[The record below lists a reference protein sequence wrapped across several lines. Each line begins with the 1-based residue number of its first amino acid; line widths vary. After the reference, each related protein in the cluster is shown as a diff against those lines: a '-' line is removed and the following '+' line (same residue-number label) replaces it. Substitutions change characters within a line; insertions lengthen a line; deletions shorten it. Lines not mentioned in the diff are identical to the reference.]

1 MMFDVY
7 SVDYYF
13 TVSADNSAVSD
24 LSEFEDHKETL
35 CQHRSGGNGD
45 RPQALHANISTDRIL
60 PGPHGMLQFCF
71 FLLFFLLTYF

>member
-24 LSEFEDHKETL
+24 LSEFEDHKL
-35 CQHRSGGNGD
+35 CVRIGQGVMVTDLRHYMPTF
-45 RPQALHANISTDRIL
+45 PQIAFCQDHMVCSSFFFTDI
-60 PGPHGMLQFCF
+60 
-71 FLLFFLLTYF
+71 FLVGIV

>member
-1 MMFDVY
+1 MFDVY

-45 RPQALHANISTDRIL
+45 RPQALHTNISTDCIL
-60 PGPHGMLQFCF
+60 PGPHGMLQF
-71 FLLFFLLTYF
+71 LFFFTDIFLEGIV

>member
-1 MMFDVY
+1 MMFDIY

-24 LSEFEDHKETL
+24 LSEFEDNEETL
-35 CQHRSGGNGD
+35 CQHRSGGDGD

-60 PGPHGMLQFCF
+60 PGPHGMLQFF
-71 FLLFFLLTYF
+71 FTDIFLEGIV